1 MKAKQVLYLVI
12 ILGLLAPIGAFAVL
26 AEEADIPMWVHQLMV
41 TYTGRSSGGPDNIVA
56 LVHIHDANQDRVEG
70 AMVTA
75 EWVLPDGAVYPAEA
89 VETTVQGIAE
99 FSIFKGA
106 GDYTICV
113 TGVSKDGWEYDS
125 ELNRD
130 TCATFLLPPY
140 KPVR

>member
-12 ILGLLAPIGAFAVL
+12 IVGLLAPVSAVSVM
-26 AEEADIPMWVHQLMV
+26 AEEKDIPMWVHQLSV
-41 TYTGRSSGGPDNIVA
+41 TYTGRSSGGPDAIVA

-75 EWVLPDGAVYPAEA
+75 VWTLPDGTVYLAEA

-99 FSIFKGA
+99 FSIFEGA

-125 ELNRD
+125 ELNWD